1 MKFNNILLNDFIGA
15 FKGKA
20 NNLTR
25 YTIFDEIQDVPHI
38 GFARL
43 MYIPVKI
50 RMAAKTKGKNGSCFL
65 DARSEN
71 RAGKAVRFFWVRLLR
86 IVCETRPEFVMS
98 GLLRD
103 RCFVVAQLFPN
114 FFFHFLPNVLK
125 WLTFCGS
132 VTSVPARSTSKS
144 IRKIES
150 ALRRMQ
156 VLRHIQYKYSVKR
169 IEKRKKERERERDSE
184 TGDPG
189 AMSYHRGGQAG
200 AVAVSYSTSPMAPHS
215 PSRRCSSG
223 NSGNTSSTIGNS
235 ASKLSTYRSTASSSI
250 LDRPTNFYSSSS
262 TSGSS
267 GFRSNYTTEY
277 RRSYC
282 PSGSFYSSGASIR
295 RSYVSEYSR
304 SRTSPA
310 RCVCLRDDLYT
321 VLQIFNSWPRAQTN
335 EKGCSQYSHWL
346 NICSSIRFGLSTSS
360 SSSSISVGSSSSRD
374 RALPESSSRLEIAA
388 DLIRYSP
395 SGYVPNIRQTSS
407 TGSSGNTNGAHH
419 HHHHHHLHHHQ
430 WKHHSAGSSLTE
442 LFGGDDRDTAVERST
457 GRDHRPESSL
467 SSSSSSSS
475 CAVGGALWSRSKR
488 RPLPSSTVLSS
499 GHARADS
506 AASPGEQQQRG
517 AVHRTDEVSP
527 AKRNLLSPMLGG
539 GAGLI
544 GVKLDLL
551 TNLAT
556 NPSNGELLINNNV
569 QKIIQGVEEEKEDVG
584 IEDEAAKG
592 GGEVIH
598 SIDDTVTFI
607 DAIAFLR
614 GGRTGDP
621 ESLDDGEEQRN
632 APSSSYGIDQTGFV
646 GGSTPPILQN
656 GVAGRPSSTY
666 GDDPSVPSTSRRPD
680 SHFSGTIANTA
691 SNLTSSSPT
700 APSTAHQS
708 LYRGVADQFRD
719 QRFSK
724 IKPCKLAYT
733 QLLGWGLWC
742 VWAVIALLLVY
753 AFLLGI
759 AAPLTPEKR
768 VTCGVYSV
776 RSNNS
781 IVTARATLQPPASR
795 TKEGSPTNK
804 SARNRLQAHR
814 DERCGLNGLRNIGN
828 TGGKKSLSV
837 AIIDEFY
844 TFEFDG
850 NCFMNSVIQCL
861 SNTRPLLEYLLNEQY
876 LADINTSTS
885 SMKGALIKAFS
896 QVIHELWEV
905 GGDLVVNTTTLK
917 SQIQRFAPR
926 FMGYSQQ
933 DAQEFLRYLLEG
945 LHEDV
950 NRVTVKPQPIHTDI
964 PEMYTFT
971 KSQEKSELSLLIFR
985 ILFTYSQKAVE
996 SWKRYLRSEDSMI
1009 VDVFVGQLRSS
1020 LHCTS
1025 CDHVSVTLDPFWDLS
1040 LPIPAR
1046 SGTVKLSQCLE
1057 HFTREEV
1064 LDGDEKPTCSKC
1076 QMRRK
1081 CTKSF
1086 SLDLSAFAAPRVPGC
1101 TYNLYGVA
1109 NHSGT
1114 THSGH
1119 YTAYCK
1125 HPYSGEWHEYNDSR
1139 VSIVSARS
1147 VVSNEAYVLFYEQ
1160 QPHSSHL

>member
-1 MKFNNILLNDFIGA
+1 
-15 FKGKA
+15 
-20 NNLTR
+20 
-25 YTIFDEIQDVPHI
+25 
-38 GFARL
+38 
-43 MYIPVKI
+43 
-50 RMAAKTKGKNGSCFL
+50 
-65 DARSEN
+65 
-71 RAGKAVRFFWVRLLR
+71 
-86 IVCETRPEFVMS
+86 
-98 GLLRD
+98 
-103 RCFVVAQLFPN
+103 
-114 FFFHFLPNVLK
+114 
-125 WLTFCGS
+125 
-132 VTSVPARSTSKS
+132 
-144 IRKIES
+144 
-150 ALRRMQ
+150 
-156 VLRHIQYKYSVKR
+156 
-169 IEKRKKERERERDSE
+169 
-184 TGDPG
+184 
-189 AMSYHRGGQAG
+189 MSYHRGGQAG

-215 PSRRCSSG
+215 PSRRCSSN
-223 NSGNTSSTIGNS
+223 NSGNNSSAIGTST
-235 ASKLSTYRSTASSSI
+235 SKLNTYRSTASSSI
-250 LDRPTNFYSSSS
+250 LDRPTNFYSTSSS
-262 TSGSS
+262 TSSSSGSS

-282 PSGSFYSSGASIR
+282 PSGSFYSSTGTSIR
-295 RSYVSEYSR
+295 RSYLSEYNR
-304 SRTSPA
+304 SRCSPTRSVSSSAYNSTGSGSGTATNVTTNGTSG
-310 RCVCLRDDLYT
+310 T
-321 VLQIFNSWPRAQTN
+321 
-335 EKGCSQYSHWL
+335 
-346 NICSSIRFGLSTSS
+346 RFGLSTSS
-360 SSSSISVGSSSSRD
+360 SSSSISAGSSSRD
-374 RALPESSSRLEIAA
+374 RGIPESSSRLEITA

-395 SGYVPNIRQTSS
+395 SGYIPNIRQTTST
-407 TGSSGNTNGAHH
+407 TGSTSGIHH
-419 HHHHHHLHHHQ
+419 HHHHHHHQ
-430 WKHHSAGSSLTE
+430 WKHHSTGSSLTE
-442 LFGGDDRDTAVERST
+442 LFGGDDRDIAVERT

-488 RPLPSSTVLSS
+488 RPLSSSTVLNS

-506 AASPGEQQQRG
+506 AASPGEVTINERGTIRDLDEDDDDDDDDDNNDDDKDDDDEDDEDNKLNNRHHRQQQQQRG
-517 AVHRTDEVSP
+517 AAHRIDEVSP
-527 AKRNLLSPMLGG
+527 AKRNLLSSIPGGGAG

-556 NPSNGELLINNNV
+556 NPSNGELLINNNA
-569 QKIIQGVEEEKEDVG
+569 QKIVQGVEEKEEDVE
-584 IEDEAAKG
+584 IKDETG
-592 GGEVIH
+592 SRGEVSIH
-598 SIDDTVTFI
+598 GINDAATI

-621 ESLDDGEEQRN
+621 ESLEHGEEQRT
-632 APSSSYGIDQTGFV
+632 ASTSYDIDQTGFV
-646 GGSTPPILQN
+646 GGITPPILQN
-656 GVAGRPSSTY
+656 GVAGRPSGTY

-680 SHFSGTIANTA
+680 GHFSGTNTA

-700 APSTAHQS
+700 APSTAHQN
-708 LYRGVADQFRD
+708 LYRGIADQF
-719 QRFSK
+719 
-724 IKPCKLAYT
+724 
-733 QLLGWGLWC
+733 
-742 VWAVIALLLVY
+742 
-753 AFLLGI
+753 
-759 AAPLTPEKR
+759 
-768 VTCGVYSV
+768 
-776 RSNNS
+776 
-781 IVTARATLQPPASR
+781 
-795 TKEGSPTNK
+795 EGSPTNK

-828 TGGKKSLSV
+828 T
-837 AIIDEFY
+837 
-844 TFEFDG
+844 
-850 NCFMNSVIQCL
+850 CFMNSVIQCL

-876 LADINTSTS
+876 LADINTTTS

-905 GGDLVVNTTTLK
+905 GGDLVVNTTALK

-964 PEMYTFT
+964 PEMYTD
-971 KSQEKSELSLLIFR
+971 
-985 ILFTYSQKAVE
+985 SQKAVE

-1086 SLDLSAFAAPRVPGC
+1086 SIQKFPKILVIHLKRFSPMERFRSKLNVMVDFPLTGLDLSAFAAPRVPGC

-1125 HPYSGEWHEYNDSR
+1125 HPYSAEWHEYNDSR
-1139 VSIVSARS
+1139 VSAVPARS

>member
-1 MKFNNILLNDFIGA
+1 
-15 FKGKA
+15 
-20 NNLTR
+20 
-25 YTIFDEIQDVPHI
+25 
-38 GFARL
+38 
-43 MYIPVKI
+43 
-50 RMAAKTKGKNGSCFL
+50 
-65 DARSEN
+65 
-71 RAGKAVRFFWVRLLR
+71 
-86 IVCETRPEFVMS
+86 
-98 GLLRD
+98 
-103 RCFVVAQLFPN
+103 
-114 FFFHFLPNVLK
+114 
-125 WLTFCGS
+125 
-132 VTSVPARSTSKS
+132 
-144 IRKIES
+144 
-150 ALRRMQ
+150 
-156 VLRHIQYKYSVKR
+156 
-169 IEKRKKERERERDSE
+169 
-184 TGDPG
+184 
-189 AMSYHRGGQAG
+189 MSYHRGGQAG

-223 NSGNTSSTIGNS
+223 NSGNTSSSIGNS
-235 ASKLSTYRSTASSSI
+235 TSKLSTYRSTAPSSI

-282 PSGSFYSSGASIR
+282 PSGSFYSSANTSIR

-304 SRTSPA
+304 SRSSPTRSVSSSTYNSTGSSGGTAANVTTNGTSG
-310 RCVCLRDDLYT
+310 
-321 VLQIFNSWPRAQTN
+321 S
-335 EKGCSQYSHWL
+335 
-346 NICSSIRFGLSTSS
+346 RFGLSTSS
-360 SSSSISVGSSSSRD
+360 SSSNISVGSSSRD
-374 RALPESSSRLEIAA
+374 RGIPESRLEIAA
-388 DLIRYSP
+388 DLI
-395 SGYVPNIRQTSS
+395 
-407 TGSSGNTNGAHH
+407 SSG
-419 HHHHHHLHHHQ
+419 
-430 WKHHSAGSSLTE
+430 
-442 LFGGDDRDTAVERST
+442 GGDACDSGQYGIINNNDREHEHSHDP
-457 GRDHRPESSL
+457 DHDHDPDDDHDKDDDDEDDEDNKLNNRHH
-467 SSSSSSSS
+467 
-475 CAVGGALWSRSKR
+475 RQQ
-488 RPLPSSTVLSS
+488 
-499 GHARADS
+499 
-506 AASPGEQQQRG
+506 QQQRG
-517 AVHRTDEVSP
+517 AAYRIDEVSP
-527 AKRNLLSPMLGG
+527 AKRNLLSPVLGG
-539 GAGLI
+539 GAGVAGLI
-544 GVKLDLL
+544 GVKLNLF

-556 NPSNGELLINNNV
+556 NPSNGGLLINNNAR
-569 QKIIQGVEEEKEDVG
+569 KNIQGVKEEEEDID
-584 IEDEAAKG
+584 IEDETARG

-598 SIDDTVTFI
+598 GIKDVVTSIDVI
-607 DAIAFLR
+607 SFLR

-621 ESLDDGEEQRN
+621 ESLEDSEQQRKT
-632 APSSSYGIDQTGFV
+632 STSYGIDQTGFV

-656 GVAGRPSSTY
+656 GVAGRPSGTY

-680 SHFSGTIANTA
+680 GHLSGTTANTA
-691 SNLTSSSPT
+691 SNLTSSSSPT
-700 APSTAHQS
+700 APSTAHQN
-708 LYRGVADQFRD
+708 LYRGVADQF
-719 QRFSK
+719 
-724 IKPCKLAYT
+724 
-733 QLLGWGLWC
+733 
-742 VWAVIALLLVY
+742 
-753 AFLLGI
+753 
-759 AAPLTPEKR
+759 
-768 VTCGVYSV
+768 
-776 RSNNS
+776 
-781 IVTARATLQPPASR
+781 
-795 TKEGSPTNK
+795 EGSPTNK
-804 SARNRLQAHR
+804 TARNRLQAHR

-828 TGGKKSLSV
+828 T
-837 AIIDEFY
+837 
-844 TFEFDG
+844 
-850 NCFMNSVIQCL
+850 CFMNSVIQCL

-905 GGDLVVNTTTLK
+905 GGDLVVNTTALK

-964 PEMYTFT
+964 PEMYTD
-971 KSQEKSELSLLIFR
+971 
-985 ILFTYSQKAVE
+985 SQKAVE

-1086 SLDLSAFAAPRVPGC
+1086 SIQKFPKILVIHLKRFSPMERFRSKLNVMVDFPLTGLDLSAFAAPRVPGC

-1139 VSIVSARS
+1139 VSVVPARS

>member
-1 MKFNNILLNDFIGA
+1 
-15 FKGKA
+15 
-20 NNLTR
+20 
-25 YTIFDEIQDVPHI
+25 
-38 GFARL
+38 
-43 MYIPVKI
+43 
-50 RMAAKTKGKNGSCFL
+50 
-65 DARSEN
+65 
-71 RAGKAVRFFWVRLLR
+71 
-86 IVCETRPEFVMS
+86 
-98 GLLRD
+98 
-103 RCFVVAQLFPN
+103 
-114 FFFHFLPNVLK
+114 
-125 WLTFCGS
+125 
-132 VTSVPARSTSKS
+132 
-144 IRKIES
+144 
-150 ALRRMQ
+150 
-156 VLRHIQYKYSVKR
+156 
-169 IEKRKKERERERDSE
+169 
-184 TGDPG
+184 
-189 AMSYHRGGQAG
+189 MSYHRGGQAG

-223 NSGNTSSTIGNS
+223 NSGNSSSSIGNS
-235 ASKLSTYRSTASSSI
+235 TSKLSTYRSTASSSI

-282 PSGSFYSSGASIR
+282 PSGSFYSSANTSIR
-295 RSYVSEYSR
+295 RSYMSEYNRSR
-304 SRTSPA
+304 SSPTRSVSSSTYNSTGSSGGTATNVTTNGTSG
-310 RCVCLRDDLYT
+310 
-321 VLQIFNSWPRAQTN
+321 S
-335 EKGCSQYSHWL
+335 
-346 NICSSIRFGLSTSS
+346 RFGLSTSS
-360 SSSSISVGSSSSRD
+360 SSSNISVGSSSRD
-374 RALPESSSRLEIAA
+374 RGIPESSSSRLEIPA

-395 SGYVPNIRQTSS
+395 SGYIPNIRQTSS
-407 TGSSGNTNGAHH
+407 TSSTSGAHH
-419 HHHHHHLHHHQ
+419 NHHNHHHHHHQ

-442 LFGGDDRDTAVERST
+442 LFGGDDRDIPIERST

-475 CAVGGALWSRSKR
+475 CTVGGALWSRSKR
-488 RPLPSSTVLSS
+488 RPVSSSTVLSS

-506 AASPGEQQQRG
+506 AASPGEVTIDERGTIRDLDEDDDDDDDNDDKDNNTDDDEHNNNSSNGNISSGCADACDSGQYGIINNNGREHEHDHDPDHDNDPDDDHDKDDDDEDDEDNKLNNRHHRQQQQQRG
-517 AVHRTDEVSP
+517 ATYRIDE
-527 AKRNLLSPMLGG
+527 
-539 GAGLI
+539 
-544 GVKLDLL
+544 
-551 TNLAT
+551 
-556 NPSNGELLINNNV
+556 
-569 QKIIQGVEEEKEDVG
+569 
-584 IEDEAAKG
+584 
-592 GGEVIH
+592 
-598 SIDDTVTFI
+598 
-607 DAIAFLR
+607 
-614 GGRTGDP
+614 
-621 ESLDDGEEQRN
+621 
-632 APSSSYGIDQTGFV
+632 
-646 GGSTPPILQN
+646 
-656 GVAGRPSSTY
+656 
-666 GDDPSVPSTSRRPD
+666 
-680 SHFSGTIANTA
+680 
-691 SNLTSSSPT
+691 
-700 APSTAHQS
+700 
-708 LYRGVADQFRD
+708 
-719 QRFSK
+719 
-724 IKPCKLAYT
+724 
-733 QLLGWGLWC
+733 
-742 VWAVIALLLVY
+742 
-753 AFLLGI
+753 
-759 AAPLTPEKR
+759 
-768 VTCGVYSV
+768 
-776 RSNNS
+776 
-781 IVTARATLQPPASR
+781 
-795 TKEGSPTNK
+795 EGSPTNK

-828 TGGKKSLSV
+828 T
-837 AIIDEFY
+837 
-844 TFEFDG
+844 
-850 NCFMNSVIQCL
+850 CFMNSVIQCL

-905 GGDLVVNTTTLK
+905 GGDLVVNTTALK

-964 PEMYTFT
+964 PEMYTD
-971 KSQEKSELSLLIFR
+971 
-985 ILFTYSQKAVE
+985 SQKAVE
-996 SWKRYLRSEDSMI
+996 SWKRYLRSEDSMV

-1086 SLDLSAFAAPRVPGC
+1086 SIQKFPKILVIHLKRFSPMERFRSKLNVMVDFPLTGLDLSAFAAPRVPGC

-1139 VSIVSARS
+1139 VSVVPARS